1 MLKHIALFLF
11 MGLALGENNS
21 DLLIFKNERQYHGE
35 FLKIENDIIYFKPE
49 HYLDN

>member
-11 MGLALGENNS
+11 MELALEESNS
-21 DLLIFKNERQYHGE
+21 DLLIFKNGLQYHGE

-49 HYLDN
+49 HSLEN

>member
-11 MGLALGENNS
+11 MGLAFGENNS
-21 DLLIFKNERQYHGE
+21 DLLIFKNGLQYHGE

-49 HYLDN
+49 HSLDN